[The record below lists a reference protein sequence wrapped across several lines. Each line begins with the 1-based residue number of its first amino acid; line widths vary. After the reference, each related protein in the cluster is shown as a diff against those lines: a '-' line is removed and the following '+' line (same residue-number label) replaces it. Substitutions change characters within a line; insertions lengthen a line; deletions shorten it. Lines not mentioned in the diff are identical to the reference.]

1 MMSRTVYVQ
10 YGGSYSG
17 PAPQEFLNFDASPT
31 LRLERLPLIG
41 HFINKNP
48 KRFPVNVAYGDITV
62 GPLVQ
67 PGTAKGVFCSHVLE
81 HLSKNDCHRALI
93 NSFLMLKPGGFF
105 RFVLPDLKVI
115 TKNYIAG
122 YIDANQFMN
131 ESGLGLIERQ
141 RGIRGLAKTVLGNS
155 QHLWLWDE
163 QSIVVALREAG
174 FSSIRRASFGDSV
187 DPMFNLV
194 ETEGRWKSALGIE
207 CIKTLC

>member
-1 MMSRTVYVQ
+1 
-10 YGGSYSG
+10 
-17 PAPQEFLNFDASPT
+17 
-31 LRLERLPLIG
+31 
-41 HFINKNP
+41 
-48 KRFPVNVAYGDITV
+48 
-62 GPLVQ
+62 
-67 PGTAKGVFCSHVLE
+67 
-81 HLSKNDCHRALI
+81 
-93 NSFLMLKPGGFF
+93 MLKPGGFF
-105 RFVLPDLKVI
+105 RFVLPDLKFI
-115 TKNYIAG
+115 TKNYISG
-122 YIDANQFMN
+122 HIDANQFMN